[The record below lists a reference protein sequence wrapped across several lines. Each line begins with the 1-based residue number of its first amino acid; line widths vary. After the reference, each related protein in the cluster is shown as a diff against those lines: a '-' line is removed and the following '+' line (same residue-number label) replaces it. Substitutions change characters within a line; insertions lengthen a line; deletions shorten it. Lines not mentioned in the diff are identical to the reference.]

1 MPNKAVVEMERLY
14 HSTVKD
20 LDKRYMQ
27 EQMVRAGMP
36 APCAI
41 GIDEISFRKGHN
53 YRVIVSDLER
63 GRFILV
69 GGERRCV
76 CGCEL
81 TRIGEEINEQLDIVP
96 TQIRVMQHVRGKYAC
111 TGCEQTVQSAPLP
124 AQPILKSLA
133 SPGLLAHIAV
143 ASTRMPCR
151 SIARRRSC
159 SDSAWSCRGP
169 RSRTG

>member
-27 EQMVRAGMP
+27 QQMVRAGMP

-143 ASTRMPCR
+143 AKYQDALPLYRQ
-151 SIARRRSC
+151 RRSC